1 MIKRST
7 LVWSLFI
14 SLVGGL
20 IAAYAFIKI
29 LGLFSEAFLTF
40 WLVIGTFFGILIY
53 LITYAV
59 LSVMN
64 NHAHKKKMIED
75 EVRRNFISDGQKAGR
90 RLLTRNV
97 GKAAIKYEYAYVE
110 ATLSSKIEYPYVFI
124 GKSLKLQIGKNGS
137 VKLYDHSQYVGKVT
151 RGSFCS
157 VAAQWIREDLPVR
170 ACIMDINEQTWTGVV
185 HSCFYKDELSE
196 RLARN
201 PDAPEYKLI
210 GSRSRERQLRAALAV
225 VGEKCELDIDEKN
238 NRVIVYNRN
247 GEEYGALPPTA
258 IKDFKD
264 EDVFACDCYISN
276 ITFGSIIEL
285 HVRLF

>member
-7 LVWSLFI
+7 LVWSLLI
-14 SLVGGL
+14 SMAGGL
-20 IAAYAFIKI
+20 IGAYAFIKI
-29 LGLFSEAFLTF
+29 LGLTPESFLTV
-40 WLVIGTFFGILIY
+40 LLIIGALLGILIY

-59 LSVMN
+59 LSIMN
-64 NHAHKKKMIED
+64 KHALKKQMIE
-75 EVRRNFISDGQKAGR
+75 EETRREFISEGQEAGK

-97 GKAAIKYEYAYVE
+97 GKAAVKYEYTNTK
-110 ATLSSKIEYPYVFI
+110 ATLSSNIEYPYAFI
-124 GKSLKLQIGKNGS
+124 GKPLKLQTGKNDS

-151 RGSFCS
+151 GGSFCS

-185 HSCFYKDELSE
+185 HACFYKDELSE
-196 RLARN
+196 RLARK

-225 VGEKCELDIDEKN
+225 VGEKCELDIDETN

-247 GEEYGALPPTA
+247 GEEYGALPPA
-258 IKDFKD
+258 ALKDFKD
-264 EDVFACDCYISN
+264 KDVFACDCYISN